1 MKLLYDFYRFKR
13 VTALLNVRMYFD
25 NNSAVEAGADLYG
38 GSIDNCALN
47 SFEFDEGYFG
57 SRAISGHL
65 FDVIS
70 ERKAAISSRPLHIC
84 TCRNGLTNCSGS
96 YHPEPVYPGG
106 TLEVPVIALGQRNVA
121 TTAAIQITNTS
132 NDISI
137 SN

>member
-57 SRAISGHL
+57 YHLSTGYTTLLDCSTQFTSVAELLKVNTIAELLTLIFKLYTLSYIFCNCTYVFTGTHAI
-65 FDVIS
+65 F
-70 ERKAAISSRPLHIC
+70 C
-84 TCRNGLTNCSGS
+84 N
-96 YHPEPVYPGG
+96 
-106 TLEVPVIALGQRNVA
+106 
-121 TTAAIQITNTS
+121 
-132 NDISI
+132 
-137 SN
+137 